1 MPVLP
6 SDAEMAHPSAGL
18 RGVLQDVRP
27 DWTMKELQSV
37 QNKLAKIHV
46 STASDLFRLLRSQ
59 GATGVNQ
66 MLRDAGQRV
75 LKMETLLAIQGRADE

>member
-1 MPVLP
+1 MPVL
-6 SDAEMAHPSAGL
+6 SGDAELVNLSAGL

-27 DWTMKELQSV
+27 DWTTKELQSV

-46 STASDLFRLLRSQ
+46 STAADLFRLLRSQ

-66 MLRDAGQRV
+66 MLRDAGQKV
-75 LKMETLLAIQGRADE
+75 LKTETLLAIQGRAEE